1 MTQAFQELH
10 PNLKFIKNITIEN
23 IQYKIFF
30 DTESNSIRFESRNL
44 YLGKTTIMNSIMVM
58 HYKTSKFPNSEY
70 LDLIDEIESLE
81 KSCIRDRKLN
91 NLLDNE

>member
-58 HYKTSKFPNSEY
+58 HYKTSKFPEY